1 MGVRTWLWL
10 WVLLVLGA
18 VCGLA
23 ESSCQLLETLTS
35 QSLYKEGDVIIGG
48 LFPVHLQPPEPSL
61 DFTQRAAL
69 LQCQNFYLR
78 GYRWLQTMIFAVEEI
93 NRNPQ
98 LLPNLTLG
106 YALADT
112 CLADKTTISA
122 ALGLVTGKDPV
133 VNPSSSRCGRTPKV
147 PVIVGDAR
155 SSTSIMIADTLGV
168 FNIPMVSY
176 FATCACLGDRQK
188 YPTFFRTVPS
198 DAFQARAMARML
210 RLFGWTWVGV
220 VMGDDDYS
228 KSGIQ
233 LLLEELQN
241 SQVCVAFSEVIP
253 KVNLEKSIPR
263 IVAMLRQSTA
273 KVIITFAIATD
284 MHVLLSEVLRQNIT
298 NKQWIATESWITASF
313 ISSPEN
319 LASMSGT
326 IGFALRKGNLQGLRS
341 FLTRFQPKDLP
352 SDPFLQEFWEVIFG
366 CSWKNDP
373 SPSLSAMPHCTGYES
388 LDNIENIYTD
398 VSQLRATYSV
408 YKAVYAIAHAIHNM
422 LSCQPGDGPFENGG
436 CPDVTNLQPWQ
447 ILHYLH
453 TVNFTT
459 PVGEATHFDE
469 NGEPPAAYDIINWQV
484 GAHGTLEFVR
494 VGQFDSVD
502 GSHSEFD
509 IDVKRVVWGGGQKEV
524 PMSVCSMPC
533 PPGTRK
539 AVQKGKP
546 ICCFDCLPC
555 AEGEISNT
563 TGSTECQKCPDRF
576 WSNAART
583 TCIPKEV
590 EFLSFQE
597 IMGIIL
603 AALSVSGVVLT
614 TSVLATFFFHRD
626 TPLVRANNA
635 ELSFL
640 LLLSL
645 SLCFLCALAFIGRPT
660 PWSCM
665 LRHTLFGISF
675 VLCISCVLS
684 RTVVVLVAFRASVPG
699 SNIMRYFGPV
709 QQRLAISLCTS
720 VQVLICVLWLVLSPP
735 IPAEVQGR
743 SARIILECDV
753 GSGAGFACVLGYIG
767 LLAAICFLLA
777 FLARKLPDNFNEAKF
792 ITFSMLIFCAV
803 WITFI
808 PAYVS
813 SPGKYTV
820 AVEIFAILASSYGLL
835 LCIFAPKCYIILLRP
850 DKNTKKKMMAK

>member
-1 MGVRTWLWL
+1 MGVHTWLWL
-10 WVLLVLGA
+10 WVSLVLGA
-18 VCGLA
+18 VCGTTS
-23 ESSCQLLETLTS
+23 SSCRLLDTLIN
-35 QSLYKEGDVIIGG
+35 QSVFKDGDVIIGG
-48 LFPVHLQPPEPSL
+48 LFPIHLHPPEPNL
-61 DFTQRAAL
+61 DFTQRAAPS
-69 LQCQNFYLR
+69 QCQSFYLR
-78 GYRWLQTMIFAVEEI
+78 AYRWLQTMIFAVEEI
-93 NRNPQ
+93 NRNSQ

-112 CLADKTTISA
+112 CLAARTTVAA

-133 VNPSSSRCGRTPKV
+133 IMGSSCGHTPEV
-147 PVIVGDAR
+147 PVIVGDTYSSGSIIIAR
-155 SSTSIMIADTLGV
+155 TLGV
-168 FNIPMVSY
+168 FSIPMVSY
-176 FATCACLGDRQK
+176 SATCACLGDNQK

-198 DAFQARAMARML
+198 DAFQARAIARML

-220 VMGDDDYS
+220 VMGDGDYG
-228 KSGIQ
+228 KFGIQ
-233 LLLEELQN
+233 HLLEELQN
-241 SQVCVAFSEVIP
+241 SE
-253 KVNLEKSIPR
+253 VNLETSIPR
-263 IVAMLRQSTA
+263 IVETLRHSTA
-273 KVIITFAIATD
+273 KVIVAFAVVAD
-284 MHVLLSEVLRQNIT
+284 MQVLLREVVKQNIT
-298 NKQWIATESWITASF
+298 DRQWIATESWITSSHM
-313 ISSPEN
+313 SSPNN
-319 LASMSGT
+319 LPSLRGT
-326 IGFALRKGNLQGLRS
+326 LGFSLRKGNIQGLRS
-341 FLTRFQPKDLP
+341 FLTRFKPKDFP
-352 SDPFLQEFWEVIFG
+352 SVPFVQEFWETMFG
-366 CSWKNDP
+366 CSFSDP
-373 SPSLSAMPHCTGYES
+373 SPSPSARPNCTGSES
-388 LDNIENIYTD
+388 LDNVESFYTD
-398 VSQLRATYSV
+398 VSELRFTYSV

-422 LSCQPGDGPFENGG
+422 LSCRPGHGPFEKGG
-436 CPDVTNLQPWQ
+436 CPNVTNLQPWQ
-447 ILHYLH
+447 ILHYIQ

-459 PVGEATHFDE
+459 AMGEATNFDD
-469 NGEPPAAYDIINWQV
+469 NGEPPAAYDIINWQSGV
-484 GAHGTLEFVR
+484 QGTVEFVE
-494 VGQFDSVD
+494 VGHFDSVD
-502 GSHSEFD
+502 GSHSKFD
-509 IDVKRVVWGGGQKEV
+509 IDVKRVVWGGGQNEV
-524 PMSVCSMPC
+524 PVSVCSMPC

-563 TGSTECQKCPDRF
+563 TGSTECQKCQDRF

-583 TCIPKEV
+583 ACVPKEV

-597 IMGIIL
+597 TMGIVL

-614 TSVLATFFFHRD
+614 GSVLATFFFHRD

-645 SLCFLCALAFIGRPT
+645 SLCFLCALAFIGHPS

-699 SNIMRYFGPV
+699 SNIMQYFGPV
-709 QQRLAISLCTS
+709 QQRVAISLCTS
-720 VQVLICVLWLVLSPP
+720 IQALICMLWLVLSPP
-735 IPAEVQGR
+735 VPSEIQGR
-743 SARIILECDV
+743 SAKIILECDV
-753 GSGAGFACVLGYIG
+753 GSIAGFACVLGYIG

-803 WITFI
+803 WITFV

-835 LCIFAPKCYIILLRP
+835 LCIFAPKCYIILLKP
-850 DKNTKKKMMAK
+850 EKNTKKKMMAK

>member
-1 MGVRTWLWL
+1 
-10 WVLLVLGA
+10 
-18 VCGLA
+18 
-23 ESSCQLLETLTS
+23 
-35 QSLYKEGDVIIGG
+35 
-48 LFPVHLQPPEPSL
+48 
-61 DFTQRAAL
+61 
-69 LQCQNFYLR
+69 
-78 GYRWLQTMIFAVEEI
+78 MIFAVEEI

-112 CLADKTTISA
+112 CLAETTTLGT

-133 VNPSSSRCGRTPKV
+133 VTSSRCGRTPEV

-155 SSTSIMIADTLGV
+155 SSGSIVVARTLGG

-176 FATCACLGDRQK
+176 FATCACLGDHQK

-198 DAFQARAMARML
+198 DAFQARAMAHML

-220 VMGDDDYS
+220 VVGDDDYGM
-228 KSGIQ
+228 SGIQ
-233 LLLEELQN
+233 HLLEELQN
-241 SQVCVAFSEVIP
+241 SEVCVAFSEVIP

-263 IVAMLRQSTA
+263 IAETLRHSTA
-273 KVIITFAIATD
+273 KVIITFAISTD
-284 MHVLLSEVLRQNIT
+284 MHVLLSEVLKQNIT
-298 NKQWIATESWITASF
+298 DKQWIATESWITANL
-313 ISSPEN
+313 ISSTQN
-319 LASMSGT
+319 LASLSGT

-341 FLTRFQPKDLP
+341 FLTRLQPEAFP
-352 SDPFLQEFWEVIFG
+352 SDPFLREFWEVTFG
-366 CSWKNDP
+366 CSWKKDSSP
-373 SPSLSAMPHCTGYES
+373 SPLATPQCTGSES
-388 LDNIENIYTD
+388 LDNVEGIYND

-447 ILHYLH
+447 ILHYLR

-459 PVGEATHFDE
+459 PVGEATHFDK

-494 VGQFDSVD
+494 VGQFDSGD
-502 GSHSEFD
+502 GSHGEFD
-509 IDVKRVVWGGGQKEV
+509 IDVKRVVWGGGQNEV
-524 PMSVCSMPC
+524 PVSVCSMPC

-583 TCIPKEV
+583 TCVPKEV

-597 IMGIIL
+597 TMGIIL

-614 TSVLATFFFHRD
+614 TTVLGTFFFHRD

-645 SLCFLCALAFIGRPT
+645 SLCFLCALAFIGRPSL
-660 PWSCM
+660 WSCM

-735 IPAEVQGR
+735 IPSEIQGR

-803 WITFI
+803 WITFV

-850 DKNTKKKMMAK
+850 DKNTKKKMMSKEKS

>member
-1 MGVRTWLWL
+1 M
-10 WVLLVLGA
+10 
-18 VCGLA
+18 
-23 ESSCQLLETLTS
+23 
-35 QSLYKEGDVIIGG
+35 
-48 LFPVHLQPPEPSL
+48 
-61 DFTQRAAL
+61 
-69 LQCQNFYLR
+69 
-78 GYRWLQTMIFAVEEI
+78 QTMIFAVEEI

-112 CLADKTTISA
+112 CLTEGTTLAA
-122 ALGLVTGKDPV
+122 ALGLVTGKHPV
-133 VNPSSSRCGRTPKV
+133 ITASKYGCTPEV

-155 SSTSIMIADTLGV
+155 STGSIMIARTLGV
-168 FNIPMVSY
+168 FSIPMVSY
-176 FATCACLGDRQK
+176 GATCACLADHQK

-220 VMGDDDYS
+220 IVGDDDYG
-228 KSGIQ
+228 KFGIQ
-233 LLLEELQN
+233 LLLEALQN
-241 SQVCVAFSEVIP
+241 SEVCVAFSEVIP
-253 KVNLEKSIPR
+253 KVNLERSIPR
-263 IVAMLRQSTA
+263 IVETLRLSTA
-273 KVIITFAIATD
+273 KVFVTFAISTD
-284 MHVLLSEVLRQNIT
+284 MQVLLREVVKQNIT
-298 NKQWIATESWITASF
+298 DRQWIATEAWITSSL
-313 ISSPEN
+313 ISSPQN
-319 LASMSGT
+319 VPSLIGT
-326 IGFALRKGNLQGLRS
+326 LGFALRNGNIQGLRS
-341 FLTRFQPKDLP
+341 FLTSLMPTDLT
-352 SDPFLQEFWEVIFG
+352 SDPFVQEFWEMMFD
-366 CSWKNDP
+366 CSLRND
-373 SPSLSAMPHCTGYES
+373 SAMPLSARSQCTGSES
-388 LDNIENIYTD
+388 LDNVESLFTD
-398 VSQLRATYSV
+398 VSQLSTTYNV

-422 LSCQPGDGPFENGG
+422 LSCQPGAGPFENGE
-436 CPDVTNLQPWQ
+436 CPDVTSIQSWQ
-447 ILHYLH
+447 ILHYLY

-459 PVGEATHFDE
+459 PMGEATHFDE
-469 NGEPPAAYDIINWQV
+469 NGDPPAAYDIINWQI
-484 GAHGTLEFVR
+484 GAQGTLEFVK
-494 VGQFDSVD
+494 VGQFDTVD
-502 GSHSEFD
+502 GSHSDFN
-509 IDVKRVVWGGGQKEV
+509 IDVKTVVWGGGQNEV
-524 PMSVCSMPC
+524 PVSVCSMPC

-555 AEGEISNT
+555 AAGEISNS
-563 TGSTECQKCPDRF
+563 TGSTECQKCQDRF

-583 TCIPKEV
+583 ACVPKEV

-597 IMGIIL
+597 TMGIVL

-614 TSVLATFFFHRD
+614 GSVLATFFFHRD

-645 SLCFLCALAFIGRPT
+645 SLCFLCALAFIGHPS

-699 SNIMRYFGPV
+699 SNIMQYFGPV
-709 QQRLAISLCTS
+709 QQRVAISLCTS
-720 VQVLICVLWLVLSPP
+720 IQVLICVLWLVLSPP
-735 IPAEVQGR
+735 VPSEIQGR

-753 GSGAGFACVLGYIG
+753 GSMAGFACVLGYIG

-792 ITFSMLIFCAV
+792 ITFSMIIFCAV
-803 WITFI
+803 WITFV
-808 PAYVS
+808 PAYAS

-850 DKNTKKKMMAK
+850 DKNTKKKMMAKLKS

>member
-1 MGVRTWLWL
+1 
-10 WVLLVLGA
+10 
-18 VCGLA
+18 
-23 ESSCQLLETLTS
+23 
-35 QSLYKEGDVIIGG
+35 
-48 LFPVHLQPPEPSL
+48 
-61 DFTQRAAL
+61 
-69 LQCQNFYLR
+69 
-78 GYRWLQTMIFAVEEI
+78 MIFAVEEI

-112 CLADKTTISA
+112 CLAARTTLA
-122 ALGLVTGKDPV
+122 TALELVTGKDPV
-133 VNPSSSRCGRTPKV
+133 IMGSRCGRTPEV
-147 PVIVGDAR
+147 PVIVGDSLSSGSIVIAR
-155 SSTSIMIADTLGV
+155 TLGV
-168 FNIPMVSY
+168 FSIPMVSY
-176 FATCACLGDRQK
+176 SATCACLGDHQK

-220 VMGDDDYS
+220 IAGDDDYG
-228 KSGIQ
+228 KFGIQ
-233 LLLEELQN
+233 HLLKELQN
-241 SQVCVAFSEVIP
+241 SEVCVAFSEVIP
-253 KVNLEKSIPR
+253 KFNLERSIPR
-263 IVAMLRQSTA
+263 IVETLRHSTA
-273 KVIITFAIATD
+273 NVIVTFAISSD
-284 MHVLLSEVLRQNIT
+284 MQVLMKEVVRQNIT
-298 NKQWIATESWITASF
+298 DRQWIATESWITSSRM
-313 ISSPEN
+313 SSPQN
-319 LASMSGT
+319 LPSFGGT
-326 IGFALRKGNLQGLRS
+326 LGFALRKGNIPGLGS

-352 SDPFLQEFWEVIFG
+352 SDPFVEEFWEVMFE
-366 CSWKNDP
+366 CSFRNGP
-373 SPSLSAMPHCTGYES
+373 SPSSSARPNCTGSES
-388 LDNIENIYTD
+388 LDNVESFYTD
-398 VSQLRATYSV
+398 VSALRFTYSI

-422 LSCQPGDGPFENGG
+422 LSCQPGHGPFEKGG
-436 CPDVTNLQPWQ
+436 CPNVTNLQPWQ
-447 ILHYLH
+447 ILHYIQ

-459 PVGEATHFDE
+459 AMGEATHFDE
-469 NGEPPAAYDIINWQV
+469 NGEPPAAYDIINWQSGV
-484 GAHGTLEFVR
+484 QGTVEFVK
-494 VGQFDSVD
+494 VGHFDSVD
-502 GSHSEFD
+502 RSHSKFD
-509 IDVKRVVWGGGQKEV
+509 IDVKRVVWGGGQNEV
-524 PMSVCSMPC
+524 PVSVCSMPC

-555 AEGEISNT
+555 AAGEISNT
-563 TGSTECQKCPDRF
+563 TGSTECQKCQDRF

-583 TCIPKEV
+583 ACVPKEV

-597 IMGIIL
+597 TMGIIL

-614 TSVLATFFFHRD
+614 GSVLATFFFHRD

-645 SLCFLCALAFIGRPT
+645 SLCFLCALAFIGRPS

-699 SNIMRYFGPV
+699 SNIMQYFGPV
-709 QQRLAISLCTS
+709 QQRVAIFFCTS
-720 VQVLICVLWLVLSPP
+720 IQVLICVLWLVLSPP
-735 IPAEVQGR
+735 VPSEIQGR
-743 SARIILECDV
+743 SPRIILECDV
-753 GSGAGFACVLGYIG
+753 GSRAGFACVLGYIG

-803 WITFI
+803 WITFV

-850 DKNTKKKMMAK
+850 EKNTKKKMMAK

>member
-1 MGVRTWLWL
+1 
-10 WVLLVLGA
+10 
-18 VCGLA
+18 
-23 ESSCQLLETLTS
+23 
-35 QSLYKEGDVIIGG
+35 
-48 LFPVHLQPPEPSL
+48 
-61 DFTQRAAL
+61 
-69 LQCQNFYLR
+69 
-78 GYRWLQTMIFAVEEI
+78 
-93 NRNPQ
+93 
-98 LLPNLTLG
+98 
-106 YALADT
+106 
-112 CLADKTTISA
+112 
-122 ALGLVTGKDPV
+122 
-133 VNPSSSRCGRTPKV
+133 
-147 PVIVGDAR
+147 
-155 SSTSIMIADTLGV
+155 
-168 FNIPMVSY
+168 
-176 FATCACLGDRQK
+176 
-188 YPTFFRTVPS
+188 
-198 DAFQARAMARML
+198 MAHML

-220 VMGDDDYS
+220 ILGDEEYG

-233 LLLEELQN
+233 LLLKELQN
-241 SQVCVAFSEVIP
+241 SEVCVAFSEVIP
-253 KVNLEKSIPR
+253 KVNLETGIPR
-263 IVAMLRQSTA
+263 IVETLRHSTA
-273 KVIITFAIATD
+273 KVIITFAINSD
-284 MHVLLSEVLRQNIT
+284 MYTLLKEVVRQNIT
-298 NKQWIATESWITASF
+298 DKQWIATESWITSSL
-313 ISSPEN
+313 ISSPQN
-319 LASMSGT
+319 LPSLKGT
-326 IGFALRKGNLQGLRS
+326 IGFALRKGNIQGLRS
-341 FLTRFQPKDLP
+341 FLTRLQSKALP
-352 SDPFLQEFWEVIFG
+352 SDPFVQEFWELMFG
-366 CSWKNDP
+366 CSLRND
-373 SPSLSAMPHCTGYES
+373 STQSLSARPQCTGSES
-388 LDNIENIYTD
+388 LDNVESLYTD
-398 VSQLRATYSV
+398 VSQLRVTYSV

-422 LSCQPGDGPFENGG
+422 LSCQPGDGPFEKGG

-447 ILHYLH
+447 ILHYLS

-459 PVGEATHFDE
+459 PVGEATHYDE
-469 NGEPPAAYDIINWQV
+469 NGDPPAAYDIINWQL
-484 GAHGTLEFVR
+484 GAQGTVEFVK
-494 VGQFDSVD
+494 VGQFDTVD

-509 IDVKRVVWGGGQKEV
+509 MDVKRVIWGGGQNEV
-524 PMSVCSMPC
+524 PVSLCSMPC
-533 PPGTRK
+533 PPGTWK

-563 TGSTECQKCPDRF
+563 TGSTECQKCQDRF

-597 IMGIIL
+597 TMGIIL

-614 TSVLATFFFHRD
+614 SSVIATFFFHRD

-645 SLCFLCALAFIGRPT
+645 SLCFLCALAFLGRPT
-660 PWSCM
+660 AWSCM

-684 RTVVVLVAFRASVPG
+684 RTLVVLVAFRASGPG

-709 QQRLAISLCTS
+709 QQRVAISLCTS

-735 IPAEVQGR
+735 IPAEIQGR
-743 SARIILECDV
+743 SPSIVLECDV
-753 GSGAGFACVLGYIG
+753 GSVAGFACVLGYIG

-803 WITFI
+803 WITFV

-850 DKNTKKKMMAK
+850 DKNTKKNMMAK

>member
-1 MGVRTWLWL
+1 MGVYTWLWL
-10 WVLLVLGA
+10 WVSMDVG
-18 VCGLA
+18 VICGLA
-23 ESSCQLLETLTS
+23 ESTCRLQETMHS
-35 QSLYKEGDVIIGG
+35 QSVYKEGDVIIGG
-48 LFPVHLQPPEPSL
+48 LFPIHLQPPEPNL
-61 DFTQRAAL
+61 DFTQRAAP
-69 LQCQNFYLR
+69 LQCQNFEFR
-78 GYRWLQTMIFAVEEI
+78 SYRWLQSMIFAVEEI

-112 CLADKTTISA
+112 CLAERTVLSA

-133 VNPSSSRCGRTPKV
+133 VTSSRCGRTPKV
-147 PVIVGDAR
+147 PVIVGDTR
-155 SSTSIMIADTLGV
+155 SSGSIVIARTLRG
-168 FNIPMVSY
+168 FDIPMVSY
-176 FATCACLGDRQK
+176 AATCACLGDRQM
-188 YPTFFRTVPS
+188 YPTFFRTVPN
-198 DAFQARAMARML
+198 DTFKARAIARML
-210 RLFGWTWVGV
+210 RLFGWTWVGI
-220 VMGDDDYS
+220 VMGDDDYGR
-228 KSGIQ
+228 SGVQ

-241 SQVCVAFSEVIP
+241 SEVCVAFSEVIP

-263 IVAMLRQSTA
+263 IVETLRHSTA
-273 KVIITFAIATD
+273 KVIIIFASCTD
-284 MHVLLSEVLRQNIT
+284 MNALLMEVVRQNMT
-298 NKQWIATESWITASF
+298 EKQWIASELWSTSSIN
-313 ISSPEN
+313 SSPKI
-319 LASMSGT
+319 LPLLHGT
-326 IGFALRKGNLQGLRS
+326 IAIDLQKRNIQGLRS
-341 FLTRFQPKDLP
+341 FLTGVRPKDLP
-352 SDPFLQEFWEVIFG
+352 SDPFVQEFWETTFG
-366 CSWKNDP
+366 CSLRNDP
-373 SPSLSAMPHCTGYES
+373 TLSLSARPQCTGSEN
-388 LDNIENIYTD
+388 LDDVENIYTD
-398 VSQLRATYSV
+398 VSQLRTTYNV
-408 YKAVYAIAHAIHNM
+408 YKAVYAIAHAIQNM

-447 ILHYLH
+447 ILHYLR
-453 TVNFTT
+453 TINFTT
-459 PVGEATHFDE
+459 PVGEATHYDE
-469 NGEPPAAYDIINWQV
+469 NGEPLAAFDIINWQV
-484 GAHGTLEFVR
+484 GAQGMMEFVT

-502 GSHSEFD
+502 RSPRKFD
-509 IDVKRVVWGGGQKEV
+509 IDEKRVIWGGGQNEV
-524 PMSVCSMPC
+524 PVSICSMPC

-563 TGSTECQKCPDRF
+563 TGSTECLKCPDRF

-597 IMGIIL
+597 TMGIIL

-614 TSVLATFFFHRD
+614 GCVITTFFFHQD

-645 SLCFLCALAFIGRPT
+645 SLCFLCALAFIGRPSL
-660 PWSCM
+660 WSCM

-735 IPAEVQGR
+735 IPAEIQGR
-743 SARIILECDV
+743 AARIVLKCDV
-753 GSGAGFACVLGYIG
+753 GSVAGFACVLGYIG

-792 ITFSMLIFCAV
+792 IIFSMLIFCAV
-803 WITFI
+803 WITFV

>member
-1 MGVRTWLWL
+1 
-10 WVLLVLGA
+10 
-18 VCGLA
+18 
-23 ESSCQLLETLTS
+23 
-35 QSLYKEGDVIIGG
+35 
-48 LFPVHLQPPEPSL
+48 
-61 DFTQRAAL
+61 
-69 LQCQNFYLR
+69 
-78 GYRWLQTMIFAVEEI
+78 MIFTVEEI

-112 CLADKTTISA
+112 CLTERTTLGT

-133 VNPSSSRCGRTPKV
+133 VTSSRCGRTPKV
-147 PVIVGDAR
+147 PVILGDAR
-155 SSTSIMIADTLGV
+155 SSGSAVIASSLGV
-168 FNIPMVSY
+168 FGIPLVSY
-176 FATCACLGDRQK
+176 AATCACLGDRQK
-188 YPTFFRTVPS
+188 YPTFLRIVPS
-198 DAFQARAMARML
+198 DAFKARAIARML

-220 VMGDDDYS
+220 LMGDDDYGR
-228 KSGIQ
+228 SGIQ
-233 LLLEELQN
+233 HLMDELKN
-241 SQVCVAFSEVIP
+241 SEVCVAFSEVIP

-263 IVAMLRQSTA
+263 IVETLRHSTA
-273 KVIITFAIATD
+273 KIIITFAISTD
-284 MHVLLSEVLRQNIT
+284 MNALLMEVVRQNISD
-298 NKQWIATESWITASF
+298 KQWIASELWSTSNIN
-313 ISSPEN
+313 SSPEI
-319 LASMSGT
+319 LSILHGT
-326 IGFALRKGNLQGLRS
+326 IAFVLHKGNIRGLRS
-341 FLTRFQPKDLP
+341 FLTGVRPKYLP
-352 SDPFLQEFWEVIFG
+352 SDPFVQEFWETMFG
-366 CSWKNDP
+366 CSFKNDP
-373 SPSLSAMPHCTGYES
+373 TLSLSARPQCTGSEN
-388 LDNIENIYTD
+388 LDNVENIYTD
-398 VSQLRATYSV
+398 VSQLRITYNL
-408 YKAVYAIAHAIHNM
+408 YKVVYAIAHAIQNM

-447 ILHYLH
+447 ILHYLR

-459 PVGEATHFDE
+459 PAGEATHFDE

-484 GAHGTLEFVR
+484 GAQGTVEFVT

-502 GSHSEFD
+502 RFNSKFD
-509 IDVKRVVWGGGQKEV
+509 IDEKSVIWGSGQNEV
-524 PMSVCSMPC
+524 PVSVCSMSC

-555 AEGEISNT
+555 VEGEISNT
-563 TGSTECQKCPDRF
+563 TGSTECLKCPDRF

-597 IMGIIL
+597 TMGIIL

-614 TSVLATFFFHRD
+614 GCVITTFFFHQD

-645 SLCFLCALAFIGRPT
+645 FLCFLCALAFIGRPSL
-660 PWSCM
+660 WSCM

-720 VQVLICVLWLVLSPP
+720 VQVLICVLWLVFSPP
-735 IPAEVQGR
+735 IPAEIQGQ
-743 SARIILECDV
+743 SAKIILECDV
-753 GSGAGFACVLGYIG
+753 GSVAGFACVLGYIG

-803 WITFI
+803 WITFV

-850 DKNTKKKMMAK
+850 EKNTKKMMMAK

>member
-1 MGVRTWLWL
+1 
-10 WVLLVLGA
+10 
-18 VCGLA
+18 
-23 ESSCQLLETLTS
+23 
-35 QSLYKEGDVIIGG
+35 
-48 LFPVHLQPPEPSL
+48 
-61 DFTQRAAL
+61 
-69 LQCQNFYLR
+69 
-78 GYRWLQTMIFAVEEI
+78 MIFAVEEI

-112 CLADKTTISA
+112 CLADKTTLAA

-133 VNPSSSRCGRTPKV
+133 IMGSRCGHTPEV

-155 SSTSIMIADTLGV
+155 SSTSIMIAHTLGV
-168 FNIPMVSY
+168 FSIPMVSY
-176 FATCACLGDRQK
+176 FATCACLGDHQMF
-188 YPTFFRTVPS
+188 PTFFRTVPS
-198 DAFQARAMARML
+198 DAFQARAIARML
-210 RLFGWTWVGV
+210 RLFDWTWVGV
-220 VMGDDDYS
+220 IVGDDDYG
-228 KSGIQ
+228 KFGIQ
-233 LLLEELQN
+233 HLLNQLQN
-241 SQVCVAFSEVIP
+241 SEVCVAFSEVIP
-253 KVNLEKSIPR
+253 KVNLERSIPR
-263 IVAMLRQSTA
+263 IVETLRHSTA
-273 KVIITFAIATD
+273 KVIVTFAIATD
-284 MHVLLSEVLRQNIT
+284 MEVLMKEVVRQNIT
-298 NKQWIATESWITASF
+298 DRQWIATESWITANL
-313 ISSPEN
+313 ISSPKN
-319 LASMSGT
+319 LLSLSGT
-326 IGFALRKGNLQGLRS
+326 LGFALRKGNLQGLRS
-341 FLTRFQPKDLP
+341 FLTRFQPKALS
-352 SDPFLQEFWEVIFG
+352 SDPFVQEFWELIFG
-366 CSWKNDP
+366 CSFRNHSSP
-373 SPSLSAMPHCTGYES
+373 SPSAKPQCTGSES
-388 LDNIENIYTD
+388 FDNVESIYTD
-398 VSQLRATYSV
+398 ISQLRATYSV
-408 YKAVYAIAHAIHNM
+408 YKAVYAVAHAIHNM
-422 LSCQPGDGPFENGG
+422 LSCQPGDGPFEKGR
-436 CPDVTNLQPWQ
+436 CPDVSNLQPWQ

-453 TVNFTT
+453 TVNFTI
-459 PVGEATHFDE
+459 PVGEAIHFDK
-469 NGEPPAAYDIINWQV
+469 NGEPPAFYDIINWQV
-484 GAHGTLEFVR
+484 GVHGTVEFVR
-494 VGQFDSVD
+494 VGQFDTLY

-509 IDVKRVVWGGGQKEV
+509 IDVKRVLWGGGQNEV
-524 PMSVCSMPC
+524 PVSVCSMPC

-555 AEGEISNT
+555 AAGEISNS
-563 TGSTECQKCPDRF
+563 TGSAECQKCQDRF

-583 TCIPKEV
+583 ACIPKEV

-597 IMGIIL
+597 TMGIVL
-603 AALSVSGVVLT
+603 AAISVSGVVLT
-614 TSVLATFFFHRD
+614 GSVLATFFFHRD

-645 SLCFLCALAFIGRPT
+645 SLCFLCALAFIGRPS

-699 SNIMRYFGPV
+699 SNIMQYFGPV
-709 QQRLAISLCTS
+709 QQRVAISLCTS
-720 VQVLICVLWLVLSPP
+720 IQVLICVLWLVLSPP
-735 IPAEVQGR
+735 VPSEIQGQ

-753 GSGAGFACVLGYIG
+753 GSMTGFACVLGYIG

-803 WITFI
+803 WITFV

-820 AVEIFAILASSYGLL
+820 AVEIFAILASTYGLL

>member
-1 MGVRTWLWL
+1 MGVRTWLQQ
-10 WVLLVLGA
+10 WVLLVLGV

-23 ESSCQLLETLTS
+23 DSSCRLLETPFY

-48 LFPVHLQPPEPSL
+48 LFPVHLQPPEPNL
-61 DFTQRAAL
+61 DFTQQAAPS
-69 LQCQNFYLR
+69 QCQNFFLNSY
-78 GYRWLQTMIFAVEEI
+78 YYMQTMIFAVEEI

-106 YALADT
+106 YALTDT
-112 CLADKTTISA
+112 CFKERTVLGA
-122 ALGLVTGKDPV
+122 ALGLVTGKDSV
-133 VNPSSSRCGRTPKV
+133 VTSSRCGRTPKV
-147 PVIVGDAR
+147 PVIVGDGP
-155 SSTSIMIADTLGV
+155 SSGSIVVAHTLSV
-168 FNIPMVSY
+168 FRIPTVSY
-176 FATCACLGDRQK
+176 AATCACLGDRQK

-198 DAFQARAMARML
+198 DAFQARAIAHIL

-220 VMGDDDYS
+220 VMGDDDYG

-263 IVAMLRQSTA
+263 IMEILKHSTA
-273 KVIITFAIATD
+273 KVIVTFATAPD
-284 MHVLLSEVLRQNIT
+284 MHVLLMEVVRQNIT
-298 NKQWIATESWITASF
+298 DKQWIATESWITSRPM
-313 ISSPEN
+313 SSPQN
-319 LASMSGT
+319 LPSLRGT
-326 IGFALRKGNLQGLRS
+326 IGLALRKGNIQGLRY
-341 FLTRFQPKDLP
+341 FLTEFRPKDRP
-352 SDPFLQEFWEVIFG
+352 SDPFVKEFWEFIFR
-366 CSWKNDP
+366 CSFRNDSSP
-373 SPSLSAMPHCTGYES
+373 SPSAKPQCTGFES
-388 LDNIENIYTD
+388 LGEVESFYSDI
-398 VSQLRATYSV
+398 SQQRTTYSV

-422 LSCQPGDGPFENGG
+422 LSCQPGHGPFENGG

-447 ILHYLH
+447 ILHYLRN
-453 TVNFTT
+453 VNFTT
-459 PVGEATHFDE
+459 PAGEAIHFDK
-469 NGEPPAAYDIINWQV
+469 NVEPPAAYDIINWQV
-484 GAHGTLEFVR
+484 GVHGMVEFVK
-494 VGQFDSVD
+494 VGEFDSAD
-502 GSHSEFD
+502 GSHSKFD
-509 IDVKRVVWGGGQKEV
+509 INVTRVVWGGGQNEV
-524 PMSVCSMPC
+524 PVSVCSMSC
-533 PPGTRK
+533 SPGTRK

-597 IMGIIL
+597 TMGIIL

-614 TSVLATFFFHRD
+614 GCVITTYFFHWD
-626 TPLVRANNA
+626 TPLVKANNA

-645 SLCFLCALAFIGRPT
+645 SLCFLCALAFIGRPSL
-660 PWSCM
+660 WSCM

-699 SNIMRYFGPV
+699 SNIMQYFGPV

-735 IPAEVQGR
+735 IPAEIQGR
-743 SARIILECDV
+743 SAKIILECDV

-767 LLAAICFLLA
+767 LLAATCFLLA